1 MRLLPTAAALLVLV
15 SCRGTDAPAPPGDEE
30 KFVRVYAKL
39 VMMSSNPA
47 ASPPSTPEQVLADEQ
62 MTADEFRKIV
72 ADYNRD
78 PRRWESVIEKVQKI
92 VEDEV
97 ARSAASVASPR
108 DSTAAAGFSQPSR

>member
-15 SCRGTDAPAPPGDEE
+15 SCRGTDAPAPSGDEE
-30 KFVRVYAKL
+30 KFARVYAKL
-39 VMMSSNPA
+39 VVMSSNPA
-47 ASPPSTPEQVLADEQ
+47 ASPRSTPEQVLADEQ
-62 MTADEFRKIV
+62 MTAEEFRKIV

-97 ARSAASVASPR
+97 TRSAAPDASLR
-108 DSTAAAGFSQPSR
+108 DSTAAAGIRQPSR